1 LKQLSFLQPSED
13 GLQLVNGWAAHLS
26 IPTVN
31 VASRLTDF
39 QWRACLAIRYHF
51 TPGRKRKFF

>member
-1 LKQLSFLQPSED
+1 MVGQP
-13 GLQLVNGWAAHLS
+13 NLS
-26 IPTVN
+26 IPSVN
-31 VASRLTDF
+31 VALRLTDF